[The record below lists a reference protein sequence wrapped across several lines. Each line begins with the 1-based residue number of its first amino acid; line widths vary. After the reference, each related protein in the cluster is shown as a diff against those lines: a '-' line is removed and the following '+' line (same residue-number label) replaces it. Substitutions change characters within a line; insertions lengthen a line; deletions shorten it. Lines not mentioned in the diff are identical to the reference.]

1 MKRLISLILS
11 VALCLIIVVGF
22 MSGTKQ
28 TAGAD
33 EGPYG
38 KYFLSVD
45 PVQYIELRA
54 DGSCIIGTRELGPS
68 GGFLGS
74 IRVFSG
80 TYEIKGNI
88 LTIIGPE
95 VKKLEWRIEGNT
107 ILPPEY
113 KRGNLAMNKS
123 MEGAKYI
130 KR

>member
-1 MKRLISLILS
+1 MTRLTIYIS
-11 VALCLIIVVGF
+11 VVLCLIIVAGYVA
-22 MSGTKQ
+22 GTKQ
-28 TAGAD
+28 EAGAD
-33 EGPYG
+33 NEPYG
-38 KYFLSVD
+38 IYVLSVD
-45 PVQYIELRA
+45 PVQYIELRT